1 MITNPYKVLGVPDG
15 ASEEECAA
23 AYKKLA
29 KKYHPDLNPNDEN
42 AAKKMAEI
50 NAAFDQIKSG
60 KVNTQNQYG
69 YSSYRNSSGNTSNP
83 NYFISVSQ
91 FIRSGQYTQA
101 LNLLNQIEDRNAQW
115 YYLSALANMGAGNKS
130 IALSHI
136 QQACAMEPNNFTY
149 ASAYSSIRNN
159 VNPGEYKSPFE
170 NQGGFGGFGG
180 FSGFNNYNDSNNN
193 EYKTYTYTTRNNNK
207 GCLHSIL
214 KFIFIIIII
223 RIVLSLFLSLF
234 GFGPARYRYRYYN
247 APPPSSYSQDSSDN
261 ATNSNY
267 NEYFGTDN
275 GADAAN
281 N

>member
-1 MITNPYKVLGVPDG
+1 MITNPYKILGVPDG

-29 KKYHPDLNPNDEN
+29 KKYHPDLNPNDAE

-60 KVNTQNQYG
+60 KANAQNQYR
-69 YSSYRNSSGNTSNP
+69 YSAYRNSSSNTSNP

-91 FIRSGQYTQA
+91 FIRSGQYAQA

-115 YYLSALANMGAGNKS
+115 YYLSALANMGAGNQS

-149 ASAYSSIRNN
+149 SSAYSSIRNGM
-159 VNPGEYKSPFE
+159 NPGEYKSPFE
-170 NQGGFGGFGG
+170 NYNGFGGFNSYNSSNG
-180 FSGFNNYNDSNNN
+180 NNY
-193 EYKTYTYTTRNNNK
+193 ETYTYRTNNK
-207 GCLHSIL
+207 GCLSRIL
-214 KFIFIIIII
+214 RFIFIIVII
-223 RIVLSLFLSLF
+223 RIIFVLISSFFSI
-234 GFGPARYRYRYYN
+234 GYSNNRYRYYN
-247 APPPSSYSQDSSDN
+247 SPPQNSYSQSAN
-261 ATNSNY
+261 ENSNFGT

-275 GADAAN
+275 GEDAIN

>member
-1 MITNPYKVLGVPDG
+1 MITNPYKILGVPDG

-29 KKYHPDLNPNDEN
+29 KKYHPDLNPNDPE

-60 KVNTQNQYG
+60 KANAQNQYSR
-69 YSSYRNSSGNTSNP
+69 YSSYRNNSSNTSNP

-91 FIRSGQYTQA
+91 FIRSGQYEQA

-115 YYLSALANMGAGNKS
+115 YYLSALANMGTGNQN

-149 ASAYSSIRNN
+149 STAYSSIRSGM
-159 VNPGEYKSPFE
+159 NPGEYKSPFE
-170 NQGGFGGFGG
+170 NYGGFGGFNDY
-180 FSGFNNYNDSNNN
+180 NNSNGN
-193 EYKTYTYTTRNNNK
+193 EYRTYTYKTSNK
-207 GCLHSIL
+207 GCLSRIL
-214 KFIFIIIII
+214 KFIFIIVAI
-223 RIVLSLFLSLF
+223 RIIFTLIYSLF
-234 GFGPARYRYRYYN
+234 GVGYSNYNRYRYYN
-247 APPPSSYSQDSSDN
+247 SPPQSSYSQSS
-261 ATNSNY
+261 
-267 NEYFGTDN
+267 NENTTFGASDYFGTEN
-275 GADAAN
+275 GEDAIN